1 MYQALKVLLEILQSE
16 YPRVS
21 HYICIRL
28 SNRSFSNMEQK
39 KLWKQYCVESLSS
52 SMSFCISAI
61 VVHTGSWR
69 DVRQTCLI
77 CAFLVR

>member
-28 SNRSFSNMEQK
+28 SNCSFSNMEQK

-61 VVHTGSWR
+61 VVYTGSRR